1 MFAARRHLN
10 TDSLFVGLFEASP
23 PITAYVFTPNNSLP
37 TGFTFQT
44 ECKLPHFGR
53 RRALGATRGIG
64 LAIAEAFA
72 QAGADVAVC
81 GTHEDALQKT
91 KEHLASFGGKVCAVR
106 TDISKPED
114 CDAFVSAV
122 VKELGGLDVLVNNA
136 GITKDGLVV
145 RMRPEDWDAVINV
158 NLTGTFLMSKAAL
171 KVMFKQRSG
180 NIVNISSVIGE
191 MGNAGQAN
199 YAASKAGIIGLT
211 KSLAKEFGSRGV
223 RVNAVAPGFVRTA
236 MTDAMSEE
244 MKEKAF
250 EAIALKRFAEPQ
262 DIAKAVMFL
271 ASRNAAYIT
280 GHVLAVNGGLYI

>member
-1 MFAARRHLN
+1 M
-10 TDSLFVGLFEASP
+10 
-23 PITAYVFTPNNSLP
+23 NNFKGQKVAV
-37 TGFTFQT
+37 T
-44 ECKLPHFGR
+44 
-53 RRALGATRGIG
+53 GATRGIG

-81 GTHEDALQKT
+81 GTHEDALNKT
-91 KEHLASFGGKVCAVR
+91 KEHLSSFGVKVCALKA
-106 TDISKPED
+106 DISKAED
-114 CDAFVSAV
+114 CDAFVAEAV
-122 VKELGGLDVLVNNA
+122 KQLGGLDVLVNNA

-145 RMRPEDWDAVINV
+145 RMRPEDWESVIAV

-180 NIVNISSVIGE
+180 NIVNIASVIGE

-236 MTDAMSEE
+236 MTDALSDE
-244 MKEKAF
+244 MKAKAF
-250 EAIALKRFAEPQ
+250 DAIPLKRFAEPQ

-271 ASRNAAYIT
+271 ASQDASYIT

>member
-1 MFAARRHLN
+1 MADFKGQKVA
-10 TDSLFVGLFEASP
+10 
-23 PITAYVFTPNNSLP
+23 IT
-37 TGFTFQT
+37 
-44 ECKLPHFGR
+44 
-53 RRALGATRGIG
+53 GATRGIG
-64 LAIAEAFA
+64 YALAEAFA
-72 QAGADVAVC
+72 GAGADIAIC
-81 GTHEDALQKT
+81 GTHEDVVQDTVKKLQVFGT
-91 KEHLASFGGKVCAVR
+91 KVFGQRV
-106 TDISKPED
+106 DISCEAD
-114 CDAFVSAV
+114 CNSFIENT

-145 RMRPEDWDAVINV
+145 RMNTADWNSVINV

-171 KVMFKQRSG
+171 KVMFKKRSG
-180 NIVNISSVIGE
+180 NIVNISSVIGQ

-236 MTDAMSEE
+236 MTDALSEE

-250 EAIALKRFAEPQ
+250 ESIALKRFAEPQ

-271 ASRNAAYIT
+271 ASQDAAYIT

>member
-1 MFAARRHLN
+1 MADFKGQKVA
-10 TDSLFVGLFEASP
+10 
-23 PITAYVFTPNNSLP
+23 IT
-37 TGFTFQT
+37 
-44 ECKLPHFGR
+44 
-53 RRALGATRGIG
+53 GATRGIG
-64 LAIAEAFA
+64 LALAEAFA

-81 GTHEDALQKT
+81 GTNEELLQKT
-91 KEHLASFGGKVCAVR
+91 KVHLESFGGKVYAAKAN
-106 TDISKPED
+106 IAKAED
-114 CDAFVSAV
+114 CTSFIEGT

-145 RMRPEDWDAVINV
+145 RMNEADWDAVINV

-211 KSLAKEFGSRGV
+211 KSLAKEFGSRNI

-236 MTDAMSEE
+236 MTDELSEE

-250 EAIALKRFAEPQ
+250 AAIPLKRFAEPQ

-271 ASRNAAYIT
+271 ASQDAAYIT